1 MEIVKKEK
9 KLKKNPM
16 PLLTLGDFWV
26 WEIQNSSCLQS
37 ARGRAGCMLTLEFGR
52 LRPDWVMITPIILPL
67 FSRVSNFMDA
77 LHNTPVKELFE
88 MIPFS

>member
-1 MEIVKKEK
+1 
-9 KLKKNPM
+9 
-16 PLLTLGDFWV
+16 
-26 WEIQNSSCLQS
+26 
-37 ARGRAGCMLTLEFGR
+37 MLTLEFGR

-88 MIPFS
+88 MIPFSLSVLFLLGIEEYFCSDDISRNKGSCSV